1 MKIMYL
7 AKKKL
12 MRLKEVII
20 NKINNMY
27 KIRGKILK
35 KEIEQISLKNGDNA
49 EKMLITIEELDS
61 GFNHKHQFEIFGETK
76 INLHIDKVK
85 VDRFVTI
92 EFYIKSNE
100 WKTKFFNTLN
110 VKDIIV
116 EQEITNLVDN
126 PPF

>member
-1 MKIMYL
+1 MSLEYL
-7 AKKKL
+7 AKMKANH
-12 MRLKEVII
+12 LKEVII

-35 KEIEQISLKNGDNA
+35 KEIEQLKLKNGDNA
-49 EKMLITIEELDS
+49 EKMLITIEETDS

-116 EQEITNLVDN
+116 EQEIANLVDN